1 MEGQERDVKRCPW
14 ANPKNPLYLK
24 YHDEEWGRP
33 VHDDG
38 RLLELLILESFQ
50 AGLSWECV
58 LNKREAFR
66 KAFAGFDRDSI
77 IAFDETKIEELM
89 TIPGII
95 RNRRKIQAAVSNTV
109 VFKAIQEEFG
119 SFDAYISRF
128 CPNETIYD
136 HTSTTSSIS
145 DALSADLRK
154 RGMKFVGSTI
164 IHAFLQ
170 SIGVFNSH
178 HPDCFLHC
186 VTPMK
191 QGSPLPEESHRAE
204 STIGGTMVQ
213 GERR

>member
-1 MEGQERDVKRCPW
+1 MKRCPW

-38 RLLELLILESFQ
+38 SLLELLILESFQ

-89 TIPGII
+89 TTPGII

-119 SFDAYISRF
+119 SFDAYISHF
-128 CPNETIYD
+128 CPNEPIYD
-136 HTSTTSSIS
+136 YTSTTSSIS

-178 HPDCFLHC
+178 HPDCFLYC
-186 VTPMK
+186 GTPMK
-191 QGSPLPEESHRAE
+191 QGSPLSEESNRAE
-204 STIGGTMVQ
+204 STVGGTMVQ